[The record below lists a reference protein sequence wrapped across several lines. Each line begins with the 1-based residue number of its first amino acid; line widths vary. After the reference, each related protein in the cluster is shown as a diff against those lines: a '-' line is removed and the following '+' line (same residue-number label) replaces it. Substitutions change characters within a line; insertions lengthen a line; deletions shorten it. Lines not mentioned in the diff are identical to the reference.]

1 MNYTCLRSIEL
12 RLFWLGLQLRTDFG
26 IPFRDVGTWGAYSQ
40 PLDFNRNGTFSIE
53 SNCFVC
59 WHWQVFRVAVVFQE
73 TKNRSRFQEI
83 LVFTKV

>member
-26 IPFRDVGTWGAYSQ
+26 IPSRDVGTWGAYSQ